1 MTLFLPIYR
10 IFPEMV
16 DAPGIFLVK
25 LTMFSGG
32 KKEVHIF
39 YESNDILVTLSSKSN
54 QKLCLQDLLQN
65 TTRLN

>member
-10 IFPEMV
+10 NFPEMV
-16 DAPGIFLVK
+16 DAPGNFLVK

-39 YESNDILVTLSSKSN
+39 FYESNDILVTLSSRSN

-65 TTRLN
+65 TRQL